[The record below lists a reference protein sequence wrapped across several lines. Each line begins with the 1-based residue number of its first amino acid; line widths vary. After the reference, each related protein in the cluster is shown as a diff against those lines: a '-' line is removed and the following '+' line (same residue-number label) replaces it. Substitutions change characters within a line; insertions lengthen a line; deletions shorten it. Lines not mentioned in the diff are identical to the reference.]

1 MRHRKKGKVLDRK
14 VGPRTALLR
23 GLAVSLILYEK
34 IQTTK
39 AKAKTIKP
47 IVEKLITRGRENTL
61 AARRY
66 LLKYLYKEAAVKKVL
81 EELSPR
87 YKERKGGYTRIIN
100 VGRRQGDAA
109 EIVQIELV

>member
-1 MRHRKKGKVLDRK
+1 MRHRKKGKILDRK

-34 IQTTK
+34 MQTTK
-39 AKAKTIKP
+39 AKAKTVKP
-47 IVEKLITRGRENTL
+47 IVEKLITRGKINTL
-61 AARRY
+61 ATRRY

-81 EELSPR
+81 EALGPR
-87 YKERKGGYTRIIN
+87 YKDRKGGYTRIIN
-100 VGRRQGDAA
+100 IGRRQGDAA

>member
-1 MRHRKKGKVLDRK
+1 MRHRKKGKILDRK
-14 VGPRTALLR
+14 AGPRKALLR

-34 IQTTK
+34 MQTTK
-39 AKAKTIKP
+39 AKAKTVKP
-47 IVEKLITRGRENTL
+47 IVEKLITHGKENTL

-81 EELSPR
+81 EVISPR
-87 YKERKGGYTRIIN
+87 YKDRKGGYTRIIN

>member
-34 IQTTK
+34 MQTTK
-39 AKAKTIKP
+39 AKAKTVKP
-47 IVEKLITRGRENTL
+47 IVERLITRGKENTL
-61 AARRY
+61 AVRRY

-81 EELSPR
+81 EELGPR
-87 YKERKGGYTRIIN
+87 YKDRKGGYTRIIN
-100 VGRRQGDAA
+100 VGRRQGDGA
-109 EIVQIELV
+109 EVVQIELV